1 MSSGRR
7 KRRISKE
14 YTLVSRTHLLH
25 SRLSDCSLEF
35 YCLLDRN
42 ISWYHH
48 PSSLHLLYLGHCA
61 EYQCYWTHQRRWVE
75 RGTCYHASHS
85 EFITGTIVVTGS
97 LEKTP
102 DQLDRLLFSH
112 DWNCSHYFLAMG
124 TALPVCTHGDDC
136 DRCDR
141 VRFELQ
147 EGMDST
153 LHGTE
158 SSLFHL
164 SWK

>member
-1 MSSGRR
+1 M
-7 KRRISKE
+7 
-14 YTLVSRTHLLH
+14 
-25 SRLSDCSLEF
+25 
-35 YCLLDRN
+35 
-42 ISWYHH
+42 
-48 PSSLHLLYLGHCA
+48 
-61 EYQCYWTHQRRWVE
+61 E
-75 RGTCYHASHS
+75 RGTCYHTSHS

-97 LEKTP
+97 LEKAP
-102 DQLDRLLFSH
+102 DQLDGLLLSH
-112 DWNCSHYFLAMG
+112 GWNCSHHFLAMG
-124 TALPVCTHGDDC
+124 TALPVCTHGDDR

-164 SWK
+164 RWEQYLYSIRDLCLELRESWYVDLDRTDYTKFAK